1 MREIKIA
8 KSAGFCFGVKR
19 AVNLVYDQVGNAKK
33 VYTYGPIIHNEEV
46 VSDLERKGVHVLSEE
61 DIDAMLAH
69 DGRED
74 DAKEIVIRSHGIGRD
89 AYKKLEQLGFEIVDA
104 TCPFV
109 KKIHRIVQEETEQG
123 HCVVIVGDENHPEVC
138 GIRGWCVRE
147 PIIVNSVEQAKKKLD
162 FLDKNVYIVAQTTFN
177 DVKFKDIVDVDSTEV
192 LGKFYSDS
200 GADELVFYDFLE
212 IKDIMSL
219 FIIPYVM
226 LPRNDR
232 EKQERLQLMLIP

>member
-138 GIRGWCVRE
+138 GIRGWCAE
-147 PIIVNSVEQAKKKLD
+147 FISAKHL
-162 FLDKNVYIVAQTTFN
+162 NIWGPCGASGPRGGHTVAGVGDHGGTSLFFALCGRFS
-177 DVKFKDIVDVDSTEV
+177 FKDTKPYETPERRLKWRIAADQREALPKGEV
-192 LGKFYSDS
+192 FVLT
-200 GADELVFYDFLE
+200 
-212 IKDIMSL
+212 
-219 FIIPYVM
+219 
-226 LPRNDR
+226 
-232 EKQERLQLMLIP
+232 

>member
-1 MREIKIA
+1 MFRRQ
-8 KSAGFCFGVKR
+8 AGGESRLRSGRKC
-19 AVNLVYDQVGNAKK
+19 KK

-109 KKIHRIVQEETEQG
+109 KKFTVSYR
-123 HCVVIVGDENHPEVC
+123 
-138 GIRGWCVRE
+138 R
-147 PIIVNSVEQAKKKLD
+147 KLSR
-162 FLDKNVYIVAQTTFN
+162 
-177 DVKFKDIVDVDSTEV
+177 DIVW
-192 LGKFYSDS
+192 
-200 GADELVFYDFLE
+200 
-212 IKDIMSL
+212 
-219 FIIPYVM
+219 
-226 LPRNDR
+226 
-232 EKQERLQLMLIP
+232 

>member
-138 GIRGWCVRE
+138 GIRGWCVR
-147 PIIVNSVEQAKKKLD
+147 
-162 FLDKNVYIVAQTTFN
+162 
-177 DVKFKDIVDVDSTEV
+177 
-192 LGKFYSDS
+192 G
-200 GADELVFYDFLE
+200 
-212 IKDIMSL
+212 
-219 FIIPYVM
+219 
-226 LPRNDR
+226 
-232 EKQERLQLMLIP
+232 QLSLIPWNRQKKSLIFLIKMCILSRKRH